1 MRKDLMHDL
10 DRQQLEQYDRE
21 GRFGESTIGEL
32 GAQLSESQEL
42 ALASELLEV
51 NSEEELEQFLGDLWD
66 RTKAAASQAYNSD
79 AVQSAIPGLKAV
91 GRAVLPKVATYLAN
105 TYAPGTGDIAG
116 AGVQAAVNQWLNEE
130 LEGLSGED
138 REFEA
143 ARQFVRFVN
152 AALQHAARTPARMRP
167 PVAAQ
172 IAVSDAA
179 RDHLPGL
186 VPFLAQ
192 LIDAA
197 PTNGALDGDSSTGQ
211 WVRQGSSIVIDLG

>member
-1 MRKDLMHDL
+1 MHDL

-21 GRFGESTIGEL
+21 GRFDESTIGEL

-91 GRAVLPKVATYLAN
+91 ARAVLPKAATYLAN
-105 TYAPGTGDIAG
+105 VYAPGTGDIAG
-116 AGVQAAVNQWLNEE
+116 SGVEAAVNQWLNEE

-138 REFEA
+138 REFET
-143 ARQFVRFVN
+143 ARQFVRFAN
-152 AALQHAARTPARMRP
+152 AALQRSARMPARVAPR
-167 PVAAQ
+167 VAAQ
-172 IAVSDAA
+172 TAISDAA
-179 RDHLPGL
+179 CTHVPGL
-186 VPFLAQ
+186 VPFLTPLLAT
-192 LIDAA
+192 A
-197 PTNGALDGDSSTGQ
+197 PTNGVRNGGSTTGR
-211 WVRQGSSIVIDLG
+211 WFRHGSSIVVDLG

>member
-1 MRKDLMHDL
+1 MHDL
-10 DRQQLEQYDRE
+10 DRQQLEQYGRD
-21 GRFGESTIGEL
+21 GRFGESTVGEL

-66 RTKAAASQAYNSD
+66 RTKAAASQAYNSPV
-79 AVQSAIPGLKAV
+79 VQSAIPGLKAV

-138 REFEA
+138 REFET

-152 AALQHAARTPARMRP
+152 AALQRAARMPRRTQPL
-167 PVAAQ
+167 VAAQ
-172 IAVSDAA
+172 TAISDAA

-192 LIDAA
+192 LTNAA
-197 PTNGALDGDSSTGQ
+197 PTNRALGGDSSSGQ